1 MRYKILLSLIFLYIL
16 LNKYETYDNLN
27 EKLIFIELKDNI
39 KKNNIRERVIK
50 LTKERSINIYN
61 HLFNYSKI
69 INNNETLKEY
79 LNKIKFIKD
88 NDLGVLIINKVN
100 NYYNL
105 NLNLNMNINDYIKI
119 IKLKKLEELGYY
131 FNKNVLINKV
141 ILNLILSE
149 NNNKFDEYLI
159 NRLLELNLIDYDI
172 NKINKLLDEVNYK
185 LKSYIFYKFNKEYNN
200 LVVLDINKIR
210 NLVLIG
216 EIKI

>member
-1 MRYKILLSLIFLYIL
+1 MKHMTI
-16 LNKYETYDNLN
+16 LN